1 MNDRELLGFA
11 AKAAGLRIIAWTTGG
26 LAVLDGERY
35 WQPLDRDGDALRLAV
50 KMGIAVWRDE
60 DVLYVNHA
68 GEPLVG
74 DPYAATRRAIVRAV
88 AALAKTSTEETTR

>member
-1 MNDRELLGFA
+1 MNDRELMELA
-11 AKAAGLRIIAWTTGG
+11 AKAVGLRIIAWTSGG

-35 WQPLDRDGDALRLAV
+35 WQPLERDGDALRLAV
-50 KMGIAVWRDE
+50 KLGIAVWRDE

-74 DPYAATRRAIVRAV
+74 DPYAATRRAIVK
-88 AALAKTSTEETTR
+88 AAADMATTITEGADR